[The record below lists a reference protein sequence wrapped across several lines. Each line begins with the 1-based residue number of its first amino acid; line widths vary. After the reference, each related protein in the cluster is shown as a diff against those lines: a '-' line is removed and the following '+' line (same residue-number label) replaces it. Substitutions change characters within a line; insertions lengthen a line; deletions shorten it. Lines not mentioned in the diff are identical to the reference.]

1 MASASFYLFL
11 SSITCRRTYSVHLK
25 KSRFVDEVMF
35 EPKNE
40 VVAFPKIEKKLYWV
54 SDVYVYIKSDA
65 VIWFWQYCHVRT
77 RRTSEN

>member
-1 MASASFYLFL
+1 
-11 SSITCRRTYSVHLK
+11 
-25 KSRFVDEVMF
+25 MF

-40 VVAFPKIEKKLYWV
+40 VVAFPKIEKKLDWV

-77 RRTSEN
+77 RRISEN